1 MATASKPSYSTTTL
15 RPLSTTEGFLL
26 GGVAACVAVSS
37 ATLRRQL
44 PDPLSRLLS
53 PILPR

>member
-1 MATASKPSYSTTTL
+1 MATASKPSYSTTL

-53 PILPR
+53 LTLPR